1 MVESLGL
8 LILILTNYI
17 SGYSLYKIFFR
28 KTNILEK
35 IILPQVFS
43 LILTPV
49 IFVLIYLILGFDLA
63 VYISPVVIIATAIIC
78 ARIKQKSHKIQIK
91 RRFFLWIIVLLIGM
105 SFIILYRYFYEFP
118 SASGDLTWFIS
129 LANEIKNL
137 KTLPPVDPCLY
148 GTRSNYQWF
157 WLLIPVIISVYSNYS
172 IFQIIPFFSIY
183 IVSLFL
189 AMLYILLY
197 HYFKDTNLA
206 IVTATIFLLAL
217 FGTVAVHSGTY
228 MLPLIMLFLYSL
240 VLFLET
246 KSNKFA
252 FLTGVIAAS
261 FIYFHGFSFTF
272 AALTLFAYLLYKIV
286 FEFDKFYK
294 FNKKEILQ
302 IIILLAPMVLA
313 IPYYLIIK
321 NAAGE
326 VFLFEPFTNLLN
338 SYLITKVNFL
348 LIFLPFS
355 IAKMIK
361 TKNETMLVFLSLTI
375 ALFVVANTFVMERS
389 PNIERYLYFMIIPIG
404 FITIDYLR
412 DLSSI
417 KRNAIFTIVIL
428 LLLYQFLSDA
438 FLASYHHPTKNI
450 LESDE
455 YFASKWINQNTGKDE
470 TILVTSQI
478 GNGTVY
484 TALSERK
491 AVLCFDLSIANG
503 LPHTYFNGMPF
514 PVSDIKNYFADVIL
528 MYTHPSQDRFLK
540 YNISYVLYCDS
551 ERSFFQKYDL
561 TPYDFQKS
569 SAFYPVFNRNNCAV
583 YKVSNLQKLPAS
595 INESAVNGL
604 NFTKY
609 SKWWSI

>member
-1 MVESLGL
+1 MVENLGM
-8 LILILTNYI
+8 LILILTNYL

-63 VYISPVVIIATAIIC
+63 VYIFPVVIIATAVIC
-78 ARIKQKSHKIQIK
+78 ARIKQKPHKIQIK
-91 RRFFLWIIVLLIGM
+91 RRLFLWMIVLLIGM

-148 GTRSNYQWF
+148 GTTSHYQWF
-157 WLLIPVIISVYSNYS
+157 WLLIPVIISAYSNYS

-206 IVTATIFLLAL
+206 IVTATIFFLSLSGVA
-217 FGTVAVHSGTY
+217 AVHSGTY
-228 MLPLIMLFLYSL
+228 TLPLIMLFLYSL
-240 VLFLET
+240 LLFLET
-246 KSNKFA
+246 KSDKFA
-252 FLTGVIAAS
+252 FLTGLIAAS

-302 IIILLAPMVLA
+302 IIALLLPMVLA

-321 NAAGE
+321 KSVGE

-338 SYLITKVNFL
+338 SYLIEKVNFL

-375 ALFVVANTFVMERS
+375 TLFVVANIFVMERA
-389 PNIERYLYFMIIPIG
+389 IDIDRYLYFMIIPIV
-404 FITIDYLR
+404 FITSNYLR

-417 KRNAIFTIVIL
+417 KRNAVFTIVIL
-428 LLLYQFLSDA
+428 LLLYQFLS
-438 FLASYHHPTKNI
+438 FLGFNHPTKNI

-470 TILVTSQI
+470 IILVTSQI

-503 LPHTYFNGMPF
+503 LPHTYFNGTPF
-514 PVSDIKNYFADVIL
+514 PVSDIKSYFADVIL

-540 YNISYVLYCDS
+540 YNVSYVLYCNS

-561 TPYDFQKS
+561 TPYDFQRS
-569 SAFYPVFNRNNCAV
+569 SAFSPVFDRNNCAV
-583 YKVSNLQKLPAS
+583 YKLSNLQKLPAS
-595 INESAVNGL
+595 INESVVNGL
-604 NFTKY
+604 NFTSY